1 MSAVA
6 LQRPLLHHLHLQSH
20 LQLAVS
26 PFCRPRTLG
35 SSSGCSVSGRGAIR
49 FSTGSLFWGSSED
62 LLLRG
67 KRLEGF
73 IGPGGRAAGGRGHS
87 SLPWVCRNAVKIPRV
102 LQRGIRKSSS
112 LVVEEDMKIAME
124 PKGSNRKR
132 PSLQPK
138 QLALRTA
145 GTHGSTF
152 ISFVQILGTGMDTRD
167 TSASVLLFFD
177 KRRIVFNAGEGLQR
191 FCIEHKIK
199 LSKLDHVFLTRVC
212 SETAS
217 GLPGLLLTLANT
229 GENGM
234 AVNLWGP
241 SDLNYLV
248 DAMRTFI
255 PNSSVVHAHS
265 FGGEKE
271 PATSEDT
278 VMLLEDECVKI
289 SAVLLRP
296 NESKT
301 SRNGTG
307 MSAEVMDSR
316 ETSLKGTADTQ
327 AADQAV
333 ANAQGSTFQSAEP
346 WELGFETTPTT
357 SDPSTKK
364 RPRLEPSVSS
374 VGRTVNLVSAG
385 MKLMP
390 DFSNPYPE
398 VNDSPRGPKDVAVVY
413 VCELPE
419 IIGKFDPAKAKALGL
434 RPGPKY
440 GLLQSGKEVMT
451 DDERTKI
458 SPSDVMDPSSPGPI
472 CLVVDCPTIAHI
484 SALVTAAG
492 LRRFYSPTSSGA
504 DAGNVKNVTCI
515 IHIGHASVT
524 KTPEYQQWMTQFDG
538 THHLMAGHGMVTKV
552 SPVLKASSRVM
563 ARLNYICPQV
573 FPIAGLLQNE
583 SLMDVSQEE
592 STSLATTYP
601 AENLLKYRLRP
612 LSTTGVDRSGVLE
625 PLDITQ
631 VQTQLATDIP
641 EIVEASKHLADLW
654 KRGDE
659 SPRSPSKTKSRKS
672 RSPSP
677 VRGAI
682 TSSAD
687 DLPDCL
693 VGLGREEMEMVFLGT
708 GSSQPSKYRNVS
720 AIYIHL
726 FQRGGLLLDCG
737 EGTYAQLKRRYGA
750 TTADEVVAG
759 LKMVWISHIHA
770 DHHTGLARIL
780 SVRRQLL
787 EEQGDFKPVL
797 VIGPKQLK
805 RYLDA
810 YERLEGL
817 GMEFLDCSQTTF
829 EAESAASMAW
839 DSSPQDSGS
848 LGSATSGPISK
859 TTTGLLRP
867 SATVKGPSD
876 RRPGSGQ
883 LRNFWLQTGFNF
895 QSGLDEGGR
904 AKLKDTLSSLGLAY
918 LVSVPVVHCP
928 HAFGV
933 VVVAEKRPNDVGGF
947 QPGWKL
953 VYSGDTRPCRALVE
967 ASRGATVLI
976 HEATFDD
983 AMEEEAVAKN
993 HSMTKE
999 AIETGLSAGAYRTVL
1014 THFSQRYPKIPVF
1027 NESYND
1033 RTCIAFD
1040 MMSANLADLPL
1051 LPNLLPALK
1060 LLFKD
1065 DVIRVDEDAEDVPE
1079 QQ

>member
-26 PFCRPRTLG
+26 PFCRPRTVG
-35 SSSGCSVSGRGAIR
+35 SNSRCNVSRRGAIR
-49 FSTGSLFWGSSED
+49 FSTGSSFWGNSEH
-62 LLLRG
+62 LLLKG

-73 IGPGGRAAGGRGHS
+73 IGLEGRAAGGRGHV
-87 SLPWVCRNAVKIPRV
+87 SLPWVCTNAVKIPKV

-112 LVVEEDMKIAME
+112 LVVEEDTKTAME

-138 QLALRTA
+138 QLALRTS

-212 SETAS
+212 SETTS
-217 GLPGLLLTLANT
+217 GVPGLLLTLSNT

-234 AVNLWGP
+234 TVNMWGP

-255 PNSSVVHAHS
+255 PNSSVVHANS
-265 FGGEKE
+265 FGGDLEQ
-271 PATSEDT
+271 ATGEDT

-289 SAVLLRP
+289 SAVILRP
-296 NESKT
+296 TKLKT
-301 SRNGTG
+301 GRNGTG
-307 MSAEVMDSR
+307 TRAEVMDVR
-316 ETSLKGTADTQ
+316 ERSPKGTADTQ
-327 AADQAV
+327 VADKAV

-346 WELGFETTPTT
+346 WELGFETNPI
-357 SDPSTKK
+357 SPSAEKP
-364 RPRLEPSVSS
+364 PRLEPPVSS
-374 VGRTVNLVSAG
+374 AGGSENLLNAG

-390 DFSNPYPE
+390 DFSNSYPQE
-398 VNDSPRGPKDVAVVY
+398 NNSRKGPNDVAVVY
-413 VCELPE
+413 ICELPE
-419 IIGKFDPAKAKALGL
+419 VIGKFDPAKAKALGL

-440 GLLQSGKEVMT
+440 GLLQSGKEVMA
-451 DDERTKI
+451 DDEKTKI

-472 CLVVDCPTIAHI
+472 CLVVDCPTIAHV

-492 LRRFYSPTSSGA
+492 LRRFYSPTSSGGN
-504 DAGNVKNVTCI
+504 AGHVKNVTCI
-515 IHIGHASVT
+515 IHISPGSVT
-524 KTPEYQQWMTQFDG
+524 KTPEYQQWMAQFDG
-538 THHLMAGHGMVTKV
+538 THHLMAGHGMVAKV
-552 SPVLKASSRVM
+552 SPVLKSSSRVM
-563 ARLNYICPQV
+563 AKLNYICPQV

-583 SLMDVSQEE
+583 MLTDVIQDE
-592 STSLATTYP
+592 STSLATIYP

-612 LSTTGVDRSGVLE
+612 LTTSGVDRSGIPE
-625 PLDITQ
+625 RLDIKQ
-631 VQTQLATDIP
+631 VQTQLVTDIP

-654 KRGDE
+654 KRAEDE
-659 SPRSPSKTKSRKS
+659 SPRSPLKKKSRKS

-677 VRGAI
+677 VRGAKA
-682 TSSAD
+682 SSGD
-687 DLPDCL
+687 DLPDSL

-726 FQRGGLLLDCG
+726 FHRGGLLLDCG

-787 EEQGDFKPVL
+787 EEQGNFTPIL

-810 YERLEGL
+810 YERLEDL

-839 DSSPQDSGS
+839 DSAPEGPASQ
-848 LGSATSGPISK
+848 GSATK

-867 SATVKGPSD
+867 SEK
-876 RRPGSGQ
+876 RPGRGQ

-895 QSGLDEGGR
+895 QAGLDEGGR

-933 VVVAEKRPNDVGGF
+933 VLVAEKRPNDVGGF

-999 AIETGLSAGAYRTVL
+999 AIETGITAGAYRTVL

-1051 LPNLLPALK
+1051 LPKLLPALK

-1065 DVIRVDEDAEDVPE
+1065 DAIPVDEDAEDVVE